1 MAGNSSALDT
11 ALVRG
16 RSQILNTRITEPE
29 MLDRAFSTYGV
40 TPDGYPSC
48 LLLMMLMGIKN
59 IIAWGSH
66 LVHSKDWF
74 NMKPEIM
81 IQSPP
86 PPPSAGFIVG
96 CNVSQVTGLLLERPQ
111 HGSLFT
117 H

>member
-48 LLLMMLMGIKN
+48 LLLMMLMGKF
-59 IIAWGSH
+59 WHQEYHSLGFTSGTQQG
-66 LVHSKDWF
+66 LV
-74 NMKPEIM
+74 
-81 IQSPP
+81 
-86 PPPSAGFIVG
+86 
-96 CNVSQVTGLLLERPQ
+96 
-111 HGSLFT
+111 
-117 H
+117 